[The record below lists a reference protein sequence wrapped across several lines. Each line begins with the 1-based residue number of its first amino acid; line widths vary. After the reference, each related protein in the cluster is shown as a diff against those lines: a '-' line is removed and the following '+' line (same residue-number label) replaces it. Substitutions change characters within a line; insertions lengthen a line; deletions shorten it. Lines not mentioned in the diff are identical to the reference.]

1 MKIPVIVIILA
12 LFLSGCVTSQKL
24 IVPLNKTTISN
35 YTNTSINNY
44 TAEPAP
50 PSSFPT
56 ITTSAN
62 PSNPDKGE
70 AFTLGVTAQ
79 DEAGIQNIYWESTHS
94 FATKP
99 DLSSFQ
105 CNAQKTCTVNWT
117 FTATEDGTKTIT
129 VYARSSTNLESAR
142 VPVEINVQPFD
153 SKTATQSPVCGN
165 SVCEEGETNNTCA
178 TDCGPPSP
186 TCGDSTCNTGEAF
199 EICPSDCPYKGFA
212 CANAVCEGGE
222 SYESCPQDCS
232 VSNII
237 GSACGDGACE
247 PGEDANYCPADCSSI
262 KPNCGNNI
270 CDSWET
276 EATCS
281 ADCEGATAGEEAC
294 NSNQDCGYKEICS
307 SGKCTSVDCTNDAQ
321 CGYGK
326 ECESNRCVR
335 CPRGPYGPAC

>member
-1 MKIPVIVIILA
+1 MTLMKTALIVIALA
-12 LFLSGCVTSQKL
+12 LFLSGCVASQEPAAPINETATSNYS
-24 IVPLNKTTISN
+24 VPNNDAQINN
-35 YTNTSINNY
+35 YTNAPNGNY

-62 PSNPDKGE
+62 PSNPDRGE
-70 AFTLGVTAQ
+70 TFTLGVTAQ
-79 DEAGIQNIYWESTHS
+79 DEVGIQTIYWESTNS
-94 FATKP
+94 FTTKP
-99 DLSSFQ
+99 NANMFECD
-105 CNAQKTCTVNWT
+105 AQKTCTVNWT
-117 FTATEDGTKTIT
+117 FTASEDGTKTIT
-129 VYARSSTNLESAR
+129 AYARSSTNLESAR

-153 SKTATQSPVCGN
+153 TRTATPSPRCGD
-165 SVCEEGETNNTCA
+165 NTCNA
-178 TDCGPPSP
+178 
-186 TCGDSTCNTGEAF
+186 GEAF
-199 EICPSDCPYKGFA
+199 EICPSDCPYNGFR

-222 SYESCPQDCS
+222 SYASCPQDCS

-247 PGEDANYCPADCSSI
+247 PGEDASYCPRDCSSI

-281 ADCEGATAGEEAC
+281 ADCEGATTSEEAC
-294 NSNQDCGYKEICS
+294 NSNQDCSYRQICS
-307 SGKCTSVDCTNDAQ
+307 SGTCVDVDCTNDGQ

-326 ECESNRCVR
+326 ECEGNRCVR